1 MMPVSETFP
10 FRSYPTRWQEY
21 VKIILRENEVNV
33 GGSQAKKVITVNKF
47 WNFMNPHLYII
58 VHDFILARQ
67 DDRERGIIHHHKN
80 DLCLYEAGFLLWFQF
95 DSVFNL
101 MKMLQQIK
109 YISIA
114 KSYVILFRPAVS
126 NFSLQKWNYLF
137 AQ

>member
-21 VKIILRENEVNV
+21 VKIIVRENEVNV
-33 GGSQAKKVITVNKF
+33 GGSQAKKVITVNKYC
-47 WNFMNPHLYII
+47 NFMNPHLYII
-58 VHDFILARQ
+58 VHDFIFARQ

-114 KSYVILFRPAVS
+114 QSYVILFRPAVS
-126 NFSLQKWNYLF
+126 NFSLQK
-137 AQ
+137 